1 MGEANSVRT
10 GGCLCGSVRYEMHGD
25 PMMNVI
31 CHCLTC
37 QKLSGAGHA
46 FHMLVPEAAFSVSG
60 AAKSYGSIAESG
72 NRVTSSFC
80 PECGS
85 QLFSRTSGF
94 PGMLAVRVAS
104 LDEPLPLVPKMTA
117 YAKRLQPWDRLEPG
131 APAFPAMPEM
141 AQSA

>member
-1 MGEANSVRT
+1 MGEANSVRA

-25 PMMNVI
+25 PKMNVI

-46 FHMLVPEAAFSVSG
+46 FHMLVPEAGFSVSG
-60 AAKSYGSIAESG
+60 TPKGFDSIADSG

-80 PECGS
+80 PQCGS

-104 LDEPLPLVPKMTA
+104 LDEPLALTPQMAVYT
-117 YAKRLQPWDRLEPG
+117 KRLQPWDHVEP
-131 APAFPAMPEM
+131 AVPSFPAMPPM